1 MTYEETKLSV
11 IIVNYNVKY
20 FLEQCLYSVRA
31 AVTGMDAE
39 VFVVDNNSTDGSL
52 SDISGLSSRRWF
64 SLRIKIIPVSPRL
77 NNRDSPVHR
86 GIRVIAESRYRG
98 GRGEPPQPVLPDG

>member
-39 VFVVDNNSTDGSL
+39 V
-52 SDISGLSSRRWF
+52 
-64 SLRIKIIPVSPRL
+64 
-77 NNRDSPVHR
+77 HR

-98 GRGEPPQPVLPDG
+98 GRGEPPQPVLPNG